1 VKTPIDYERLQA
13 LRRYEDSEA
22 GISEE
27 FLERGLGSGRA
38 LALLS
43 APLRE
48 PRALGWVIAPS
59 IGPEHGT
66 LRRLETLVA
75 RRLAAAGFP
84 TLRIRPDLHPE
95 RGALGE
101 IDLTERLEDVDE
113 AVGLIST
120 ASGVQAVG
128 LIGMLVGGTAAALTA
143 ERLGTPGLVVVEPVR
158 RGRQYVRETARR
170 QAIAELIASVDD
182 SRDGPPGPPAEQ
194 ADSTSRPLEELAA
207 VGHTWIRGLRL
218 TRAEFERIS
227 AVNLVQ
233 DLRTFRGRS
242 LVVGISPSGAPSTGL
257 QKLHEHL
264 ESLGGDV
271 TFETLQDPLP
281 APFGEYYYRNAGPV
295 RIDTRLEL
303 DQRLADV
310 TAGWAARAF
319 LDYPRREAT

>member
-1 VKTPIDYERLQA
+1 MKTSIDYERLQA

-22 GISEE
+22 GILEE
-27 FLERGLGSGRA
+27 FLERPLGSGRA

-43 APLRE
+43 APLQE

-66 LRRLETLVA
+66 LRRLETLIA

-84 TLRIRPDLHPE
+84 ALRIRPDLHPE

-101 IDLTERLEDVDE
+101 IDLSERLDDVEE
-113 AVGLIST
+113 AVGVIST
-120 ASGVQAVG
+120 ASGVRDVG
-128 LIGMLVGGTAAALTA
+128 LIGVLVGGTAAALTA

-170 QAIAELIASVDD
+170 QAIAELIASVGEGGGGRAD
-182 SRDGPPGPPAEQ
+182 SPAE
-194 ADSTSRPLEELAA
+194 APESTQRPLEELAT

-218 TRAEFERIS
+218 TRAEFKRIS

-233 DLRTFRGRS
+233 DLRSFRGRS
-242 LVVGISPSGAPSTGL
+242 LVIGISPSGSPATGL
-257 QKLHEHL
+257 QKLYEHF

-271 TFETLQDPLP
+271 TFETLQDPLA

-295 RIDTRLEL
+295 RIDTRLAL
-303 DQRLADV
+303 DQRLADLM
-310 TAGWAARAF
+310 ASWATRSF
-319 LDYPRREAT
+319 LDYPRREAP